1 MEDVLVPIVALDIAI
16 VRAPPHPFR
25 FRRQVPF
32 ARVAVGDQPR
42 LDLGLTVVRAIIR
55 PADNDRPAATA
66 WASGLAEPGPAPSE
80 ALITPPASQ
89 FTCRWRPGR
98 GRTVASLNQ
107 PGGNATG
114 TTIMGIEVV
123 ISESI

>member
-80 ALITPPASQ
+80 ALITPPPHNSLAGGDPVEAGLSPAS
-89 FTCRWRPGR
+89 TSRAAMPPVRPSW
-98 GRTVASLNQ
+98 ASR
-107 PGGNATG
+107 
-114 TTIMGIEVV
+114 
-123 ISESI
+123 S